1 MTRAPR
7 GARLVGLV
15 AATALLLFAFTTFA
29 APALPWN
36 RVLHLQVEASAFGEI
51 NPGAWVELGGA
62 KVGSVERV
70 DFRSGHSLLHLKV
83 DRQYAGKIHA
93 DARAWIRPHGL
104 LGPNYVYLEGG
115 QSGQVHD
122 GAVIPLS
129 RTTVS
134 VDFDDVLNAL
144 QPDVR
149 NNLKVI
155 FTELGRAAD
164 GRGAEMNTAFRSLGS
179 STADVSSTT
188 AVLRARD
195 DDLAGLI
202 VASERLDRD
211 LQHAPIDR
219 NIADTDS
226 VLRALVAVDRQLG
239 DGVDQTAAVMQ
250 RLDVAL
256 GGNSSNLASALRT
269 APGTVSHL
277 RTVASQLDG
286 IVTGINPA
294 LPSLMQALMEAKS
307 AFAGKDANGHF
318 VRVQAL
324 SPGSAT
330 GPDQTVSLA
339 HPLQDRDLIAL
350 FLGD

>member
-1 MTRAPR
+1 M
-7 GARLVGLV
+7 V
-15 AATALLLFAFTTFA
+15 LFAVATFA

-36 RVLHLQVEASAFGEI
+36 QVLHLRVEASAFGEV

-62 KVGSVERV
+62 KVGSVDRV
-70 DFRSGHSLLHLKV
+70 DFQGGRSVLHLSV

-104 LGPNYVYLEGG
+104 LGPKYVYLEGG
-115 QSGQVHD
+115 QAGSIRE
-122 GAVIPLS
+122 GAVIPFS

-164 GRGAEMNTAFRSLGS
+164 GRGADMNAAFKSLGS
-179 STADVSSTT
+179 STADVSATT

-211 LQHAPIDR
+211 LQQAPIDR
-219 NIADTDS
+219 NIADTDQ

-256 GGNSSNLASALRT
+256 QGNSQNLATALRT

-277 RTVASQLDG
+277 RTVADQLDG

-318 VRVQAL
+318 VRVQVVTDAK
-324 SPGSAT
+324 
-330 GPDQTVSLA
+330 GPNQTVALA